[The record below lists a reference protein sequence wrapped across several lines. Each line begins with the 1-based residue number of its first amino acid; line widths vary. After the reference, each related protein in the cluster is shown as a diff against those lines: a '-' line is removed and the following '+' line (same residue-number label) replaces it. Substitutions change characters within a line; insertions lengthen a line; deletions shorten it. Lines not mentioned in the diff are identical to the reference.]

1 MQVNGSTRISFSR
14 RKILILVHSI
24 LKVREY
30 ENYNPQIGSGF
41 SYRGGNN
48 TLNVLT
54 SGMQSQIR
62 ALSRNEGLFKQ
73 NRILHTQRGW
83 KSDVAYGE
91 YGKGEGCGKWGRNR
105 DRDC

>member
-1 MQVNGSTRISFSR
+1 MQVNGSTRISLSG

-30 ENYNPQIGSGF
+30 EHFNPKTGSGF
-41 SYRGGNN
+41 SYRGDNN

-62 ALSRNEGLFKQ
+62 AFRQTEG
-73 NRILHTQRGW
+73 
-83 KSDVAYGE
+83 S
-91 YGKGEGCGKWGRNR
+91 C
-105 DRDC
+105 

>member
-1 MQVNGSTRISFSR
+1 MQVNGSTRINFSG

-30 ENYNPQIGSGF
+30 ENFSPQVRSGF

-54 SGMQSQIR
+54 NGMKSQIR
-62 ALSRNEGLFKQ
+62 AFRRREG
-73 NRILHTQRGW
+73 
-83 KSDVAYGE
+83 S
-91 YGKGEGCGKWGRNR
+91 C
-105 DRDC
+105 